1 MGGNNGLGEKR
12 NSFIVYADGP
22 LLERDE
28 TGGYVLSREERGD
41 IVTWA
46 GEYVTDGAEPALDG
60 EPPRVVMA
68 WGGVRNALIV
78 NGRKYRETCEKNRD
92 NANARWERERAR
104 NATASNHASDA
115 TASNDANDA
124 NHANRADTGT
134 YTVTDTDTDSGKA
147 TSSNLVSSTCNVT
160 LSSRDVRALQSS
172 HGEETIIHCPNC
184 QAQMWGRYEEATGR
198 CVAQCMNCGWS
209 TQ

>member
-12 NSFIVYADGP
+12 NSFILYTDGP

-28 TGGYVLSREERGD
+28 SGGYVLDSGERGD
-41 IVTWA
+41 IVAWA

-60 EPPRVVMA
+60 KPPRVVMA
-68 WGGVRNALIV
+68 WGGVRNALRV
-78 NGRKYRETCEKNRD
+78 NAKKYRETCEKNRD
-92 NANARWERERAR
+92 NANIRWERERAR
-104 NATASNHASDA
+104 NATASNDANDA
-115 TASNDANDA
+115 TAPNDA

-147 TSSNLVSSTCNVT
+147 TISNPVSTTCNVT
-160 LSSRDVRALQSS
+160 LGSRDVRALQSS
-172 HGEETIIHCPNC
+172 HGEETIILCPNC

>member
-28 TGGYVLSREERGD
+28 SGGFVLGREERGD
-41 IVTWA
+41 IITWA
-46 GEYVTDGAEPALDG
+46 GEYVMNGVEPVLDG

-78 NGRKYRETCEKNRD
+78 NGRKYREMCEKNRD
-92 NANARWERERAR
+92 NANVRWEREHAR
-104 NATASNHASDA
+104 NATASNDASDA
-115 TASNDANDA
+115 IASNDAMD
-124 NHANRADTGT
+124 ANRADTGT

-147 TSSNLVSSTCNVT
+147 TSSKPLSTTRNVT
-160 LSSRDVRALQSS
+160 LDSREVRALRSKP
-172 HGEETIIHCPNC
+172 GEDVAVQCPSC
-184 QAQMWGRYEEATGR
+184 QAPMYARYEEATGR
-198 CVAQCMNCGWS
+198 CTAHCAACGWS

>member
-28 TGGYVLSREERGD
+28 SGGFVLGREERGD
-41 IVTWA
+41 IITWA
-46 GEYVTDGAEPALDG
+46 GEYVMNGVEPVLDG

-92 NANARWERERAR
+92 NANVRWERERAR
-104 NATASNHASDA
+104 NATASNDASDA
-115 TASNDANDA
+115 TASNDA

-147 TSSNLVSSTCNVT
+147 TSSKPVSTTCNVA
-160 LSSRDVRALQSS
+160 LGSREVRALKARP
-172 HGEETIIHCPNC
+172 GEDVAVQCPSC
-184 QAQMWGRYEEATGR
+184 QAPMYARYEEATGR
-198 CVAQCMNCGWS
+198 CTAYCTACGWS
-209 TQ
+209 IQ

>member
-1 MGGNNGLGEKR
+1 MGGNSGLGEKR

-22 LLERDE
+22 LFERDE
-28 TGGYVLSREERGD
+28 SGGYVLSREERGD
-41 IVTWA
+41 IIAWA

-60 EPPRVVMA
+60 VPPRVVMA

-104 NATASNHASDA
+104 NATASNDANDA
-115 TASNDANDA
+115 TASNDAN
-124 NHANRADTGT
+124 HADTGT

-147 TSSNLVSSTCNVT
+147 MSSEPVSTTCNVT
-160 LSSRDVRALQSS
+160 LGSREMRALKSRPD
-172 HGEETIIHCPNC
+172 EEICIQCPNC
-184 QAQMWGRYEEATGR
+184 QAKTYGRYEEATGR
-198 CVAQCMNCGWS
+198 YIAECMACGWS
-209 TQ
+209 AQ

>member
-1 MGGNNGLGEKR
+1 MGGNNGLGEKK

-22 LLERDE
+22 LFERDE
-28 TGGYVLSREERGD
+28 SGGYVLGREERGD

-46 GEYVTDGAEPALDG
+46 GEYVMNGTEPALDG
-60 EPPRVVMA
+60 EPTRVVMA

-92 NANARWERERAR
+92 NANIRWEMEHAR
-104 NATASNHASDA
+104 NATASNDANHA

-134 YTVTDTDTDSGKA
+134 YTVTDTDTDSVKA
-147 TSSNLVSSTCNVT
+147 TSSKPLSTTCNVT
-160 LSSRDVRALQSS
+160 LGSRDMRSLKSRPGEDVAVQCPSC
-172 HGEETIIHCPNC
+172 HG
-184 QAQMWGRYEEATGR
+184 QMYARYDEAAGKVIAD
-198 CVAQCMNCGWS
+198 CGNCGWKA
-209 TQ
+209 T